1 MPRFLV
7 CDGQSVYRTGLRDL
21 IRAKVAC
28 AEVIDASNLNDA
40 LSQIRHSVFDL
51 VLVGTDRSRFEQLD
65 SLKAAREASPA
76 TRFAVVSA
84 SDTRADILATLSAG
98 FHGFI
103 SKHQSDTEILA
114 AVTSILTGR
123 IYVPASFA
131 KIGGGDALSGRFDRQ
146 AVPTLST
153 EADVLKLTKRQR
165 EVLTLLA
172 RGLSNKEIARALAIA
187 EATTKI
193 HLAALLRAL
202 GVRNRTEAAYKSANL
217 INSTELDCAGH
228 RPRFNGSGASSFK
241 SLPAPG
247 ARLALQANK
256 PWLAPKDALRVH
268 MPPNFRNSALSSP
281 ISFFAS
287 TMEMRRSRAS
297 NWTRTN
303 RTPVTSPT

>member
-1 MPRFLV
+1 MARFLV

-51 VLVGTDRSRFEQLD
+51 VLVGTGGSGFEQLD

-84 SDTRADILATLSAG
+84 SDTRADILATLAAG

-114 AVTSILTGR
+114 AVTSILADR

-131 KIGGGDALSGRFDRQ
+131 KIGDGDALGSRFDSE
-146 AVPTLST
+146 APPTLST
-153 EADVLKLTKRQR
+153 EVDVLKLTKRQR
-165 EVLTLLA
+165 EVLSLLT
-172 RGLSNKEIARALAIA
+172 RGRSNKEIARALEIA

-193 HLAALLRAL
+193 HMAALLRAL
-202 GVRNRTEAAYKSANL
+202 GVRNRTEAAFKAGNL
-217 INSTELDCAGH
+217 INSTELACAEGSRNTDTLATF
-228 RPRFNGSGASSFK
+228 RPRLVAASK
-241 SLPAPG
+241 
-247 ARLALQANK
+247 
-256 PWLAPKDALRVH
+256 
-268 MPPNFRNSALSSP
+268 
-281 ISFFAS
+281 
-287 TMEMRRSRAS
+287 RA
-297 NWTRTN
+297 
-303 RTPVTSPT
+303 